1 MVVVVEAWAASLVIC
16 GGVLGKYGACG
27 RVVGVKRS
35 SVVERYRGE
44 KREERKEVLRLRVR
58 RWIES
63 KAK

>member
-1 MVVVVEAWAASLVIC
+1 VVVVVEAWAASLVIC

-44 KREERKEVLRLRVR
+44 KREERKEVLGC
-58 RWIES
+58 E
-63 KAK
+63 